1 MDKLEKLQSRYKK
14 ASDALLTL
22 EQAIVNMGKVETI
35 AKLSNEYPEN
45 IYKTFRDSL
54 IQRFE
59 YTFDVTWKYISEY
72 LDFEGKKTEIK
83 TPKNIF
89 RECLKANLLS
99 DEEVRLALQMVDHRN
114 LTTHGYD
121 EPLIES
127 IVKQIPEY
135 YQLLEKLLQK
145 TKK

>member
-1 MDKLEKLQSRYKK
+1 MDKLERLQSKYKK
-14 ASDALLTL
+14 SLDALLTL
-22 EQAIVNMGKVETI
+22 KQAIDNMGKVETI
-35 AKLSNEYPEN
+35 AKLSNEYTEN
-45 IYKTFRDSL
+45 IYTTFRDSL

-59 YTFDVTWKYISEY
+59 YTFDVAWKYVNEY
-72 LDFEGKKTEIK
+72 LESEGKKAEIK
-83 TPKNIF
+83 TPKNTF

-99 DEEVRLALQMVDHRN
+99 DNEVRLALQMVDHRN

-127 IVKQIPEY
+127 IVKQVPEY
-135 YQLLEKLLQK
+135 YKLLEKILQK